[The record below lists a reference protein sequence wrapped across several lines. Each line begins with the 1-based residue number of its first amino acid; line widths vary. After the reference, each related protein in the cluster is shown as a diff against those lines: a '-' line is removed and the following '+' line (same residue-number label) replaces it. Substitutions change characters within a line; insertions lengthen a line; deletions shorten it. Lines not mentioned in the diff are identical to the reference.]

1 MDDQLLKDIAQDIGE
16 TKGMVSAMVEEM
28 KKTDK
33 TLNRHDTRLRRIE
46 NFFLPAVAILGFI
59 SQKIMKVIGL

>member
-16 TKGMVSAMVEEM
+16 TKGLVKAMVDDIN
-28 KKTDK
+28 KTDK

-46 NFFLPAVAILGFI
+46 NFFLPVIVILSFFG
-59 SQKIMKVIGL
+59 SKIMKVFGL